1 MLKTVYPPFDL
12 RPYIPMS
19 LLSLSPPHTLLLIA
33 LNCFLVENQLISICP
48 SAGMFEW
55 LVKLLINQVP
65 GKMFSYLVIA
75 CGKQPPHSE
84 EMCPS
89 DVREKKGI
97 INLEALNVT

>member
-1 MLKTVYPPFDL
+1 
-12 RPYIPMS
+12 
-19 LLSLSPPHTLLLIA
+19 
-33 LNCFLVENQLISICP
+33 
-48 SAGMFEW
+48 MFEW